1 VEGEPRTEG
10 KRSFLGWLEAR
21 VNVTEIVSFLSVF
34 GLLPTELDSRKP
46 LRPALRE
53 ALSQPLPAYARWPR
67 VLGIL
72 AFILFNLLAVT
83 GMMLAFYYQPTDQAA
98 YASVT
103 AIARDV
109 SLGSLVHQVHHW
121 AATLFLIIL
130 ALRVIRLFISGLYTR
145 GRELIWMA
153 AVMAFVLGT
162 FLDLT
167 GRLLPWDATGYWTT
181 VRAREV
187 IAPLPFVGPAV
198 AFLVG
203 GTGIDSLVLTRFY
216 VLHIAVF
223 PLAMIALFYLHFAS
237 VRRVGMSRGA
247 DAPSRRPLPA
257 AMYDVLLLVIFLVG
271 VLITFAIVWPRPF
284 VVMADPLSTPP
295 DAHPP
300 WYLLAPHA
308 VLEFAPAI
316 IPRVLRGVLLVGLLA
331 GVLTLPFLDRSV
343 SPEKR
348 NRAFFNLGVAI
359 MVAWVVLAI
368 AGWRLEV
375 TR

>member
-1 VEGEPRTEG
+1 MEAEGRTEG

-46 LRPALRE
+46 VRQALRE

-130 ALRVIRLFISGLYTR
+130 AARVIRLFVSGLYTR
-145 GRELIWMA
+145 GREVIWMA

-167 GRLLPWDATGYWTT
+167 GRLLPWDADGYWTT
-181 VRAREV
+181 VRAREA
-187 IAPLPFVGPAV
+187 IDQLPLIGPAV

-203 GTGIDSLVLTRFY
+203 GPGIDSLVLTRFY
-216 VLHIAVF
+216 FLHIAIF
-223 PLAMIALFYLHFAS
+223 PMALLTLFYLHFAS
-237 VRRVGMSRGA
+237 VRRVGMSRTG

-271 VLITFAIVWPRPF
+271 VLMTFAVLWPRPF
-284 VVMADPLSTPP
+284 LAMADPLSTPP
-295 DAHPP
+295 DARPP

-316 IPRVLRGVLLVGLLA
+316 VPRFLRGLALVGLLA
-331 GVLTLPFLDRSV
+331 GVLTLPFLDRSET
-343 SPEKR
+343 PEKR
-348 NRAFFNLGVAI
+348 NRTFLYLGVGI
-359 MVAWVVLAI
+359 MVAWIALTI